1 VFSLF
6 VLLIK
11 CRKTKG
17 KKKGENTEE
26 KITIALKMEELS
38 FNFNSPNN
46 RGSSLF
52 KFASFKHSNSKEKLE
67 SGGGLIPLE
76 YIVEQ
81 LDDEIAQI
89 PIAPR
94 LLPSTSSNVSGE
106 KKALPKRQAKKKKR
120 EDFSDEEDDEVD
132 EEEPVDEEDDDRRS
146 TRGKQHVD
154 ITEYLCLPQ
163 SDAAVKLGLPG
174 IRKQKHGNVFLSSIC
189 SFYAEQAMEG
199 VCQDAQVAVPEG
211 CEVGQRDCGGAD
223 GGAASRSGRW
233 RAAGG
238 D

>member
-1 VFSLF
+1 
-6 VLLIK
+6 
-11 CRKTKG
+11 
-17 KKKGENTEE
+17 
-26 KITIALKMEELS
+26 MEELS

-89 PIAPR
+89 PVAPR
-94 LLPSTSSNVSGE
+94 LLPSTSTNASGE

-174 IRKQKHGNVFLSSIC
+174 MRKQKHRDVFKECVFFFGVVSTLSKRWKESAKTRKWPFRKVAKLDKEI
-189 SFYAEQAMEG
+189 AA
-199 VCQDAQVAVPEG
+199 VLTAVPQAGVDAGVLPVEI
-211 CEVGQRDCGGAD
+211 EEQLT
-223 GGAASRSGRW
+223 SMLKE
-233 RAAGG
+233 RAF
-238 D
+238 DLRKISIRL